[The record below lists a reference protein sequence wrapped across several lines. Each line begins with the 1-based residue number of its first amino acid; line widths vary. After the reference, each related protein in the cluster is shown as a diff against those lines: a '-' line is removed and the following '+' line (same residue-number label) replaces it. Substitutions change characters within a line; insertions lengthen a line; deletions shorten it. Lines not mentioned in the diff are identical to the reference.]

1 MNVERRVATG
11 KVETRAKADGPK
23 TIGGYG
29 ALFNVETVIGDYFSE
44 QIAPGAFDDVLSAD
58 VRSLYNHD
66 QNFVLGR
73 SSAGTLK
80 LSVDDT
86 GLAYEVTPPATRAD
100 VLESVDRGDVT
111 GSSFVFRVAEGGS
124 VWSKP
129 AEAGGLPLRTITKF
143 AELLDVGPVTFP
155 AYDDTTAE
163 ARSAAIVPED
173 MRPAPAAAAVGDL
186 AALDRARRQ
195 LEVLEAE
202 V

>member
-29 ALFNVETVIGDYFSE
+29 ALFNVETVIGDYFRE
-44 QIAPGAFDDVLSAD
+44 QIAPGAFDDVLASAD
-58 VRSLYNHD
+58 VRSLFNHD
-66 QNFVLGR
+66 QNYVLGR

-80 LSVDDT
+80 LTADDT

-111 GSSFVFRVAEGGS
+111 GSSFVFRVAENGS
-124 VWSKP
+124 VWTKP

-155 AYDDTTAE
+155 AYEDTTAE

-173 MRPAPAAAAVGDL
+173 MRPTAP
-186 AALDRARRQ
+186 
-195 LEVLEAE
+195 
-202 V
+202 